1 MPRFHAA
8 LSGGAQRS
16 SAAAERCHIL
26 CSTGPSFVPGF
37 RLLPGTTLARRRR
50 PLTGAAIPTAP
61 ARPPTRHKL
70 SARAAERP
78 EPCRERDPDL
88 AAGRRANHR
97 SPFNCVALG
106 GRKRGFVCVCPSGM
120 AARKYEH
127 SFVLCFFFY
136 IYRCAS
142 TFHTS
147 LRDLSSV
154 SSGDYFYFAKIA
166 MEGFGSPQKC
176 IAALPAEKNVKSE

>member
-1 MPRFHAA
+1 M
-8 LSGGAQRS
+8 
-16 SAAAERCHIL
+16 
-26 CSTGPSFVPGF
+26 PGF

-106 GRKRGFVCVCPSGM
+106 GRKRGFVCVC
-120 AARKYEH
+120 
-127 SFVLCFFFY
+127 VLREWLHESMNTVLFCVFL
-136 IYRCAS
+136 YRCAS

-154 SSGDYFYFAKIA
+154 SSGNYFYFAKIA
-166 MEGFGSPQKC
+166 MEGYGSPQKC
-176 IAALPAEKNVKSE
+176 IAALPGEANVKSERRNLFCI